1 MPRGVTPKNHQIVE
15 ALEKAA
21 GIITVAA
28 QMLGMRRECLS
39 RRISK
44 TESLQGALKAIE
56 ERTLD
61 LAEGQLLKS
70 IKNGNLTA
78 VIFFLKTKGMRRG
91 YAEKRDVYG
100 EMEVSVHEPAAL
112 KGKSDAELMK
122 IVGFSPAIAAKAAED

>member
-15 ALEKAA
+15 ALEKSA

-44 TESLQGALKAIE
+44 AGALQEALKAIE

-112 KGKSDAELMK
+112 KGKSEAELMK